1 VLRGRPIAF
10 RSSAVRPADE
20 EALVL
25 DGDLELAGTTRPLS
39 ARLDVAA
46 SSRVTGTIRLA
57 QSDWG
62 IKPYRGLM
70 GALRVR
76 DDVEITIGA
85 RLA

>member
-1 VLRGRPIAF
+1 M
-10 RSSAVRPADE
+10 RPADE
-20 EALVL
+20 DALVL
-25 DGDLELAGTTRPLS
+25 DGDLELAETTRPLS
-39 ARLDVAA
+39 ARLAVAA
-46 SSRVTGTIRLA
+46 GGRVTGTIRIA

-76 DDVEITIGA
+76 DDVEITIDT